1 MKDEDLQNFKLT
13 TCLVHVLHYPICS
26 HLRIYKCYWLQIWT
40 TVLSLRKKTTS
51 STLVLMTRLACILET
66 CLQKYIFR
74 HVKYMPD
81 QLLIRTIQIGGNW
94 LLFLMRY
101 LWSTIWGQYNL
112 YILRYGLFVIYW
124 PAYKIQTRKTSM
136 RNRKLRIVWL
146 TLVSEKSWRQ
156 RYDQMSFKRCLGKFA
171 AHLRNEIEKIS
182 LCIWS
187 HALKKSLMENF
198 VFVQCQWENTK
209 SYLHI
214 GNLNA

>member
-171 AHLRNEIEKIS
+171 AHLRNE
-182 LCIWS
+182 
-187 HALKKSLMENF
+187 N
-198 VFVQCQWENTK
+198 
-209 SYLHI
+209 
-214 GNLNA
+214 